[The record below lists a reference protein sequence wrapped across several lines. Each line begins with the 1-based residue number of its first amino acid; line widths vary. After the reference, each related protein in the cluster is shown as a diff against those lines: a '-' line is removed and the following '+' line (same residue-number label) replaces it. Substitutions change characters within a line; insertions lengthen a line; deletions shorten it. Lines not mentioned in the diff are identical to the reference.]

1 MRFYIRQRVPT
12 SGVVITEPLNKV
24 RISIKRISLAFMF
37 VFQNS
42 NTDISVE
49 WVTGIL
55 TTAVL
60 SCLAFIRL

>member
-37 VFQNS
+37 IFQNS

-49 WVTGIL
+49 RVTGIL

>member
-42 NTDISVE
+42 NTDIFVE

-55 TTAVL
+55 KTAVL

>member
-55 TTAVL
+55 KTAVL
-60 SCLAFIRL
+60 RCLAFIRL